1 MDKINLAGFKKVD
14 QDMGGTFILAR
25 FWNPETGETKSEC
38 VRDYDY
44 ADCSRDNDDLYYME
58 IDQDARVK
66 WLHSRGVILE
76 GDTVEIFKGRK
87 FPKGTI
93 KKVRKIYPF
102 KDKYKRWIA
111 DYAYFEDGTKCNVAN
126 CRLIS

>member
-1 MDKINLAGFKKVD
+1 MVDFDLNVFKKVD
-14 QDMGGTFILAR
+14 EICGSLVIAI
-25 FWNPETGETKSEC
+25 FWNPETGEEKHET

-44 ADCSRDNDDLYYME
+44 FDLSRDNDELYNMR
-58 IDQDARVK
+58 IDQDARIQ

-102 KDKYKRWIA
+102 KDKYRRWIA